1 VNRGDEE
8 IFGLFI
14 CSCSWT
20 TWCYYISCSLDCHL
34 VQSNGNCGL
43 QLSDRNGTDS
53 DKAIE
58 HFTEGISDYYKSV
71 TLYLS
76 MWTSNLAVNRHTKL
90 LRDPYNE
97 DGHVHD
103 HVVLIISDL
112 FSSRYS

>member
-1 VNRGDEE
+1 M
-8 IFGLFI
+8 
-14 CSCSWT
+14 
-20 TWCYYISCSLDCHL
+20 
-34 VQSNGNCGL
+34 
-43 QLSDRNGTDS
+43 SDQNVTYS

-58 HFTEGISDYYKSV
+58 HLREGINNYHKSV

-90 LRDPYNE
+90 LRVPCNE

-112 FSSRYS
+112 FSSGSS